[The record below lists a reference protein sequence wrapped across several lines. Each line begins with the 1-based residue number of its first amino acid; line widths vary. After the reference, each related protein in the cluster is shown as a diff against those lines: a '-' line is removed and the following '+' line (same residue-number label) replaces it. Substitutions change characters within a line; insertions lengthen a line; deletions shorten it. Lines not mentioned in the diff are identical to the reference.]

1 MTARH
6 HQQALIPRAALYA
19 IGAVLAA
26 TFVGAG
32 AWRAAD
38 LPTREAEAAAV
49 KQRALRFED
58 RPDGGVAVID
68 ARSGREVETVLGEQG
83 FLRGT
88 LRSFARE
95 RKRRDLGDGP
105 AFELV
110 ARADGRLT
118 LHDPA
123 TGHRVDLDSF
133 GPTNAAVFSR
143 WLD

>member
-1 MTARH
+1 MVPRG
-6 HQQALIPRAALYA
+6 ALLAIAAL
-19 IGAVLAA
+19 LAA
-26 TFVGAG
+26 SFIGAG

-38 LPTREAEAAAV
+38 LPTRDAEAAPV
-49 KQRALRFED
+49 KVRMLRFED

-68 ARSGREVETVLGEQG
+68 AQSHREIEAVQGEQG

-88 LRSFARE
+88 LRGFARE

-105 AFELV
+105 AFELI

-118 LHDPA
+118 LLDPA

-133 GPTNAAVFSR
+133 GPTNAGVFAR
-143 WLD
+143 WLN

>member
-1 MTARH
+1 MSQRA
-6 HQQALIPRAALYA
+6 QGSSLVPR
-19 IGAVLAA
+19 GAVLALGA
-26 TFVGAG
+26 LLAASFVAAG

-38 LPTREAEAAAV
+38 LPTRDADAAVV

-68 ARSGREVETVLGEQG
+68 AASAREIETVHGEQG

-88 LRSFARE
+88 LRGFARE
-95 RKRRDLGDGP
+95 RKRRDLGSAP
-105 AFELV
+105 PFELA

-118 LHDPA
+118 LIDPA

-143 WLD
+143 WLE